1 MFFVNTLFLLKLH
14 VVIFSVCAHKI
25 YMQENM
31 NILTINMYI
40 NESYKHYIRMNRNV
54 YYILPS
60 RRAAYKINVVSAQ
73 ICTGPLFQSMSYT
86 AHTYSHIQGAYTHI
100 RTLPSIKT

>member
-1 MFFVNTLFLLKLH
+1 
-14 VVIFSVCAHKI
+14 
-25 YMQENM
+25 M
-31 NILTINMYI
+31 NILTINMHI

-86 AHTYSHIQGAYTHI
+86 AHTQPYTTLRTQHI
-100 RTLPSIKT
+100 PSIKT